1 MTRARRRQGK
11 RGVRR
16 LRTPRVGSNNEGRE
30 KNKTPATRREGEP
43 CGWRRGHPRH
53 GGGVR
58 GGQSFPTPPPSHR
71 PPRHSRAAA
80 AAGRASGPHHSSCAR
95 GSHGSPAG
103 SFKAPTYTASG
114 GGGGA
119 RGVARVGR
127 AVAAVGRQTPLPG
140 GVAAVSAAGRRGAVA
155 ATAPLPVRIAHR
167 AGWRD
172 CQSGGAARTGKT
184 SGRGWS
190 WKLVENVEDAGLMGM
205 GIAWAWRRA
214 GASGRQEEPG
224 R

>member
-1 MTRARRRQGK
+1 MEAR
-11 RGVRR
+11 
-16 LRTPRVGSNNEGRE
+16 
-30 KNKTPATRREGEP
+30 
-43 CGWRRGHPRH
+43 
-53 GGGVR
+53 
-58 GGQSFPTPPPSHR
+58 TPPPRGRRARWAVVPHAAAVPPPPPPQPRRRSSR
-71 PPRHSRAAA
+71 PSLRAAPQQLCP
-80 AAGRASGPHHSSCAR
+80 RESWKSCRELQSPHVHSQ
-95 GSHGSPAG
+95 
-103 SFKAPTYTASG
+103 G